1 MIKVILL
8 DAGGVLYLNKRGK
21 GVINRPLLD
30 FIERN
35 QGKYTFGIISTT
47 QYNLEK
53 ILEQDKVR
61 QLFSI
66 VLTTG
71 KEKLDKDSP
80 EIFYLALEKLHISVE
95 EVIFIDNSEEY
106 VQVAKKAGIKS
117 ILYTT
122 FEQLKNQLITLE
134 INV

>member
-21 GVINRPLLD
+21 GVINQPLLD

-53 ILEQDKVR
+53 ILEQDQIK

-71 KEKLDKDSP
+71 KEKLSKDSP
-80 EIFYLALEKLHISVE
+80 EIYQLALERLQVSAN

-106 VQVAKKAGIKS
+106 VQVAKKTGIKS

-122 FEQLKNQLITLE
+122 FKLLRIQLLALE